1 MVEYIIPIKG
11 LSLGSH
17 CYTYK
22 IDDPFFANF
31 ENLDADKGL
40 LNLVVDLMVES
51 NLLNIRFYFTGY
63 IELQCD
69 RCLDKFNLNVENSFR
84 LIVKYGEQ
92 FEEISEEVIVIPS
105 SESNIDLGQFIYEYV
120 NLMLPIKKAHANDAI
135 GNEKCNAEMIN
146 QLNKYSEQKSDLR
159 WDALKNINIE

>member
-1 MVEYIIPIKG
+1 M
-11 LSLGSH
+11 GSH

-135 GNEKCNAEMIN
+135 GNEKCNA
-146 QLNKYSEQKSDLR
+146 
-159 WDALKNINIE
+159 